1 MSSRDHSQRP
11 PSAADQR
18 ESGATPIQSS
28 GSAAEPA
35 RAGRRRALLL
45 GLGGAAVGAA
55 GLGWGGGW
63 LPSASARNSAESA
76 AEYPSKTIQMVVT
89 VSAGGSID
97 QIGRLIAPIMADALG
112 QPVVVENRPG
122 ANGNIAAS
130 HVARAQPD
138 GHTLLLTG
146 GSTPTLNPHLFRKLS
161 FDPLKDF
168 APISITARTNLI
180 LVVHP
185 KLGVDTVDEFVAL
198 AKSKRGELNYGS
210 AGNGSLMHLATG
222 LFNQVAGIDT
232 RHVPYRG
239 LSPAVTDLL
248 AGQIDFMFDSATTL
262 QHIADGKLKAL
273 GVVGPN
279 AVPAL
284 PEVRTLEAL
293 GYPGMDVMSGWHGL
307 FAPHGTPEAIVARL
321 NAEANKALA
330 TEAVRARIVAMG
342 AEPALS
348 TPQELGRIMAQDI
361 ERLGPLVKQSGVVL
375 D

>member
-1 MSSRDHSQRP
+1 MSTRDQAARP
-11 PSAADQR
+11 QT
-18 ESGATPIQSS
+18 E
-28 GSAAEPA
+28 AEPKPDACGAGDAGGAGTPA
-35 RAGRRRALLL
+35 RPAARRTLLL
-45 GLGGAAVGAA
+45 GVAGAAAVGA
-55 GLGWGGGW
+55 GIGWGPW
-63 LPSASARNSAESA
+63 VRRASAQGSDAPG
-76 AEYPSKTIQMVVT
+76 YPTKPIQMIVT

-122 ANGNIAAS
+122 ANGNIAAG
-130 HVARAQPD
+130 HVARADAD

-146 GSTPTLNPHLFRKLS
+146 GSTPTLNPHLFRKLP

-168 APISITARTNLI
+168 APISMTARTNLI

-185 KLGVDTVDEFVAL
+185 KLEVDTVDAFVAL
-198 AKSKRGELNYGS
+198 AKERPGQMNFGS
-210 AGNGSLMHLATG
+210 AGNGSLMHLGTG
-222 LFNQVAGIDT
+222 LFNQIAGIDT

-239 LSPAVTDLL
+239 LAPAVTDLL
-248 AGQIDFMFDSATTL
+248 AGQIEFMFDSATTL

-279 AVPAL
+279 EVPAL
-284 PEVRTLEAL
+284 PKVRTLEAL

-307 FAPHGTPEAIVARL
+307 FAPSGTPPAIVARL

-330 TEAVRARIVAMG
+330 TDEVRARIVAMG

-348 TPQELGRIMAQDI
+348 TPDELGRILARDI
-361 ERLGPLVKQSGVVL
+361 ERLGPLVRQSGVVL
-375 D
+375 G